1 MEKVNNTQDEI
12 KKIKSEI
19 KKLDKNTKYLE
30 IEIKKAILEID
41 KVEKFK
47 NSDNSR
53 EKMIYLEAVRM
64 WTCLKNDLVNTNL
77 MITFKL
83 DELELL
89 QSKLQA
95 EEAQELSR

>member
-53 EKMIYLEAVRM
+53 EKMIYLEAVRRS
-64 WTCLKNDLVNTNL
+64 TCLNNDLVNTNL

-95 EEAQELSR
+95 EETQELSR